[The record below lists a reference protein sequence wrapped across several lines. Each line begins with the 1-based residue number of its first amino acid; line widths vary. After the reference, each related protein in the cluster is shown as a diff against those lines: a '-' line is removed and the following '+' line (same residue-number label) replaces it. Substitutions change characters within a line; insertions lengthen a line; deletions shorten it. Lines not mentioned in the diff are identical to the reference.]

1 MIRGYRLPEV
11 IMDNDSLMDINEE
24 CSNNNVVKSEV
35 ENEDPNGYESDS
47 DEDYNFLHWMDIV

>member
-24 CSNNNVVKSEV
+24 CSNNDVVKSEV

-47 DEDYNFLHWMDIV
+47 DED